1 MLILIYDF
9 YDVLVPVVALYCKSS
24 YCKKKKK
31 KPQRQQQ
38 QQQQQ
43 QQKNETCAWY
53 EYITD
58 WSKSYLSSFDVLG
71 KMS

>member
-1 MLILIYDF
+1 MIFMTFSFLWWLSI
-9 YDVLVPVVALYCKSS
+9 VKAPTV
-24 YCKKKKK
+24 KKKKK